1 VPQMREFAIPTAM
14 EGCGAYNR
22 SSRVQ
27 ASGVAPAI
35 PMLQRAAQT
44 AALPA
49 GPQPIIIAD
58 YGSSQGRNSLAPIN
72 AAIDALRQRIGLDRP
87 ISVIHTDL
95 PQNDFSALFQTLNTD
110 PNSYLIRQ
118 SAVFASAVGRSYFE
132 QILPPA
138 SVVLGW
144 SSWAIQWLSRV
155 PGWIPDQVQVA
166 FSRDPAARAAFCA
179 QASEDWRNFL
189 SARARELIP
198 GGKLVILTMSVDEDG
213 NFGYAPLVRAIYA
226 ALLELVDSSLLTSDE
241 ARRMVIP
248 TVARSRAYFLA
259 PFERDG
265 CFAGLRVEE
274 LETFY
279 GEDGIWLEYER
290 QRNASQFAS
299 QWAAFSRASV
309 FPTLAGNLEGGGGP
323 RTLDFCDRLEA
334 GTAARLAA
342 APERM
347 LIPLVK
353 ILLAKQP

>member
-1 VPQMREFAIPTAM
+1 MPQTPEFAIPTAM

-27 ASGVAPAI
+27 AAGLSPAV

-44 AALPA
+44 AALSVA
-49 GPQPIIIAD
+49 QPIVIAD

-72 AAIDALRQRIGLDRP
+72 AAIEVLRQRIGSDRP

-110 PNSYLIRQ
+110 PNSYLVRQ
-118 SAVFASAVGRSYFE
+118 STVFASAVGRSYFE

-138 SVVLGW
+138 SVTLGW

-155 PGWIPDQVQVA
+155 PGVIPDQVQVS
-166 FSRDPAARAAFCA
+166 FSRDPVARAAFSS
-179 QASEDWRNFL
+179 QAREDWRNFL
-189 SARARELIP
+189 TARALELIP
-198 GGKLVILTMSVDEDG
+198 GGKLAILTMSVDEDG

-226 ALLELVDSSLLTSDE
+226 TLLELVDSGFLTSGE
-241 ARRMVIP
+241 ALHMAIP
-248 TVARSRAYFLA
+248 TVARSRADFLA
-259 PFERDG
+259 PFEADG
-265 CFAGLRVEE
+265 CFAGLCVEE

-279 GEDGIWLEYER
+279 GEDGIWLDYER
-290 QRNASQFAS
+290 QHNVSQFAA

-309 FPTLAGNLEGGGGP
+309 FPTLAGNLGSGGGQ
-323 RTLDFCDRLEA
+323 RAVDFCDRLEA

-347 LIPLVK
+347 QIPLVR

>member
-1 VPQMREFAIPTAM
+1 MPQTPEFAIPTAM

-27 ASGVAPAI
+27 AAGLSPAV

-44 AALPA
+44 AALSVA
-49 GPQPIIIAD
+49 QPIVIAD

-72 AAIDALRQRIGLDRP
+72 AAIEVLRQRIGSDRP

-110 PNSYLIRQ
+110 PNSYLVRQ
-118 SAVFASAVGRSYFE
+118 STVFASAVGRSYFE
-132 QILPPA
+132 QILPQA
-138 SVVLGW
+138 SVTLGW

-155 PGWIPDQVQVA
+155 PGVIPDQVQVS
-166 FSRDPAARAAFCA
+166 FSRDPVARAAFSA
-179 QASEDWRNFL
+179 QAMEDWRNFL
-189 SARARELIP
+189 TARALELIP
-198 GGKLVILTMSVDEDG
+198 GGKLAILTMSVDEDG

-226 ALLELVDSSLLTSDE
+226 ALLELVDSGFLTSDE
-241 ARRMVIP
+241 ALHMAIP
-248 TVARSRAYFLA
+248 TVARSRADFLA
-259 PFERDG
+259 PFETDG
-265 CFAGLRVEE
+265 CFAGLCVEE

-279 GEDGIWLEYER
+279 GEDGIWLDYER
-290 QRNASQFAS
+290 QHNVSQFAA

-309 FPTLAGNLEGGGGP
+309 FPTLAGNLGSGGGQ
-323 RTLDFCDRLEA
+323 RAVDFCDRLEA

-347 LIPLVK
+347 QIPLVR

>member
-1 VPQMREFAIPTAM
+1 M
-14 EGCGAYNR
+14 EGSGAYNR

-27 ASGVAPAI
+27 AAGLSPAV
-35 PMLQRAAQT
+35 PLLQRAAQT
-44 AALPA
+44 AALSA
-49 GPQPIIIAD
+49 ALQPIIIAD

-72 AAIDALRQRIGLDRP
+72 AAIEALRQRIGSERP

-95 PQNDFSALFQTLNTD
+95 PQNDFSALFRTLNTN
-110 PNSYLIRQ
+110 PNSYLIKQ
-118 SAVFASAVGRSYFE
+118 STVFASAVGRSYFE

-138 SVVLGW
+138 SVTLGW

-155 PGWIPDQVQVA
+155 PGVIPDQVQVA
-166 FSRDPAARAAFCA
+166 FSRDPAARAAYSA
-179 QASEDWRNFL
+179 QATEDWQNFL
-189 SARARELIP
+189 TARAVELIP
-198 GGKLVILTMSVDEDG
+198 GGKLAIVTMSVDEDG

-226 ALLELVDSSLLTSDE
+226 ALLELVDSRFLTSDE
-241 ARRMVIP
+241 ASHMAIP
-248 TVARSRAYFLA
+248 TVARSRADFLA
-259 PFERDG
+259 PFENDG
-265 CFAGLRVEE
+265 CFAGLCVEE

-279 GEDGIWLEYER
+279 GEDGIWLDYER
-290 QRNASQFAS
+290 QRNVSQFAA

-323 RTLDFCDRLEA
+323 RAVDFCDRLEA
-334 GTAARLAA
+334 GTAARLTA